1 MRCRSSSL
9 LLAAG
14 VDDDLPV
21 GSNGPFVL
29 ADAYAF
35 VDAMHPLHTLSD
47 VAMYEAVAVGF

>member
-1 MRCRSSSL
+1 LSL